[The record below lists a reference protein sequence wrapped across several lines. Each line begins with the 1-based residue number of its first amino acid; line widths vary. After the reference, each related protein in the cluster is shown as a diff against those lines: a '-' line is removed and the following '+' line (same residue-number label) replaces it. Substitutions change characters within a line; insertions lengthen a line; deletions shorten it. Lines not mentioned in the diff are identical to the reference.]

1 MGQIGRVLGKAILDG
16 QPLAANFHPILFRA
30 LLLSGSSSSSSSS
43 GLTASLHDLDAY
55 SPAAARSC
63 RQLLAAEDVSTMG
76 MCFDDD
82 DGGMEVTPSN
92 VKSFVRKRATKTL
105 LQGRAQRLDALR
117 KGFKALP
124 LLPHLRLFS
133 VFELMAVVCG
143 SQTLDA
149 ATLLERIEFRGFR
162 RSSSTPQHLKHVLR
176 SFSDQQRLQFVSFVT
191 ASAALPP
198 RLTSAAAA
206 VSISSSGDD
215 DDDDDDSYGGGGGS
229 STSEQDLRGMLVVQ
243 AVDWPLTRFPLAH
256 TCFNRLDLPEYGDE
270 ATLRNKLTWC
280 LENLEMAGFGE
291 A

>member
-1 MGQIGRVLGKAILDG
+1 MLGKAVLDG

-30 LLLSGSSSSSSSS
+30 LLLSGSSASSSS
-43 GLTASLHDLDAY
+43 GSASLHDLDAY

-63 RQLLAAEDVSTMG
+63 RQLLAAEDVSAMG

-117 KGFKALP
+117 RGFKALP

-133 VFELMAVVCG
+133 VFELMALVCG
-143 SQTLDA
+143 SQSLDA
-149 ATLLERIEFRGFR
+149 ATFLERLEFKGFR
-162 RSSSTPQHLKHVLR
+162 HSSTTPQHLKQVLR
-176 SFSDQQRLQFVSFVT
+176 GFSDQQRLQFVSFVT

-198 RLTSAAAA
+198 RMTSAAAA
-206 VSISSSGDD
+206 AAASLSSSSANEEG
-215 DDDDDDSYGGGGGS
+215 YGGGGSGP
-229 STSEQDLRGMLVVQ
+229 SEQDVRGMLVVQ
-243 AVDWPLTRFPLAH
+243 RVDWPLTRFPLAH

-270 ATLRNKLTWC
+270 DTLRNKLTWC

>member
-16 QPLAANFHPILFRA
+16 QPLAANFHPILYRA

-63 RQLLAAEDVSTMG
+63 RQLLAAEDVSAMG

-105 LQGRAQRLDALR
+105 LQGRSRRLDALR

-133 VFELMAVVCG
+133 VFELMALVCG

-149 ATLLERIEFRGFR
+149 ATLLERVEFRGFR
-162 RSSSTPQHLKHVLR
+162 RSSSTPQHLKQVLR

-191 ASAALPP
+191 ASAALPL

-206 VSISSSGDD
+206 AASISSSADD
-215 DDDDDDSYGGGGGS
+215 DESYGGGGGGS

-243 AVDWPLTRFPLAH
+243 RVDWPLTRFPLAH